1 MEPNHH
7 EDEETMM
14 RRLLT
19 ILIVQIGTIF
29 GIFVGEMIFQ
39 IIVSQQNRRTS
50 EAPLHEAKR
59 SA

>member
-1 MEPNHH
+1 MESNHH

-29 GIFVGEMIFQ
+29 GIYVGEMVIQ
-39 IIVSQQNRRTS
+39 IIVSQRNRRTS
-50 EAPLHEAKR
+50 EALLHEA
-59 SA
+59 